1 MAKIV
6 VVGAGIGGATTAAL
20 LAKRGH
26 QVIVFDQA
34 IVPGGCASTFQR
46 RGYIFDVGATQVA
59 GLEPGGIHHRIFSE
73 LEIDLPPATECDP
86 ACAVFLPGET
96 TPISVWRDPQRW
108 QTEREQQFPGSETFW
123 SLLQKLFEISW
134 QFQSRDPVL
143 PPRNFWDIGQLLAA
157 VRPDTLLTLPFT
169 LATVGDA
176 LNWLGLRNNRRLRLF
191 LDLQLK
197 LYSQVTASET
207 ALLYAATALGVSQA
221 PQGLYHL
228 NGSMQT
234 LVDRLIASLERDGGK
249 LFMRHQVTEIQTDS
263 KGATGVAVTNNKT
276 GESWV
281 ESADYVVANVPIQNL
296 AEMVTSAS
304 ISSQNSIAYGA
315 TCGHVW
321 SEVASD
327 PCVAGRGAI
336 DRPSAAKSWGWQNY
350 RRGTAKLPTPSAA
363 FVIYL
368 GVDRSAIPPDCPPH
382 LQFLYDEQ
390 GVIGENN
397 SLFVSVSKE
406 GDGRAPAGKATIIA
420 SSFTDPNKWDA
431 PDADVA
437 AMKAEYIK
445 GAIDRLSTFFQLSP
459 EYIEV
464 CEAGTPQ
471 TFEKFTGRYRG
482 YVGGV
487 GQRVAT
493 FGPFGVANRTPI
505 DGLWLVGD
513 STHPGEGTA
522 GVSYS
527 ALTVVRQIDQ
537 CDR

>member
-26 QVIVFDQA
+26 EVIVFDQA

-46 RGYIFDVGATQVA
+46 RGYTFDVGATQVA

-73 LEIDLPPATECDP
+73 LEIELPPATECDP

-108 QTEREQQFPGSETFW
+108 QVEREQQFPGSAAFW
-123 SLLQKLFEISW
+123 NLLQKLFEISW
-134 QFQSRDPVL
+134 EFQSRDPVL
-143 PPRNFWDIGQLLAA
+143 PPRSLWDIGQLLAA
-157 VRPDTLLTLPFT
+157 VRPDTLLTVPFT

-176 LNWLGLRNNRRLRLF
+176 LNLLGLGNNRRLRLF

-197 LYSQVTASET
+197 LYSQVTAAET

-228 NGSMQT
+228 EGSMQT

-249 LFMRHQVTEIQTDS
+249 LFMRHLVTQIQTNS
-263 KGATGVAVTNNKT
+263 KGATGVVVTNSKT

-281 ESADYVVANVPIQNL
+281 EAADYVVANVPIQNL
-296 AEMVTSAS
+296 AKMVTSTPLNQLSNQDSAS
-304 ISSQNSIAYGA
+304 NQSASQ
-315 TCGHVW
+315 
-321 SEVASD
+321 
-327 PCVAGRGAI
+327 
-336 DRPSAAKSWGWQNY
+336 SWGWQNY
-350 RRGTAKLPTPSAA
+350 QRGTAKLPIPSAA

-382 LQFLYDEQ
+382 LQFLYDEH

-406 GDGRAPAGKATIIA
+406 GDGRAPVGKATIIA
-420 SSFTDPNKWDA
+420 SSFTDPSKWYA
-431 PDADVA
+431 ADADVA
-437 AMKAEYIK
+437 VLKAEYTK
-445 GAIDRLSTFFQLSP
+445 EAINHLSTFFQLSP

-471 TFEKFTGRYRG
+471 TFEKFTGRYHG

-493 FGPFGVANRTPI
+493 FGPFGVATRTPI

-537 CDR
+537 L